1 MSEPIPIIQDDSLRA
16 TESGF
21 ELQVRFKWYRSLPLS
36 CIEDLRLS
44 VDGQAVDP
52 ELLRFG
58 INGHTYRLEELA
70 GLVEEE
76 WFIIDPAHLAVAQP
90 GLVKAG
96 EQHQLDVAFGMR
108 IPYIAIGPDK
118 FLTMINRESVTQT
131 AA

>member
-1 MSEPIPIIQDDSLRA
+1 MSDPIPIIQDDSLRA

-36 CIEDLRLS
+36 CVEDLRVS
-44 VDGQAVDP
+44 VDGKAIDP
-52 ELLRFG
+52 ALLRFG
-58 INGHTYRLEELA
+58 INGNVYRLEELA

-76 WFIIDPAHLAVAQP
+76 WFIIDAAHLIVKQP

-96 EQHQLDVAFGMR
+96 EQHQVEVAFGMR
-108 IPYIAIGPDK
+108 IPYIAIGPEK
-118 FLTMINRESVTQT
+118 YLTMINRESVTQT